1 MLSYVSL
8 ISTLRNSSMTFKE
21 SFPISPPSYVVTIKQ
36 HFLFH
41 LNGLKVS
48 QSTRILTEHQ
58 FSKYS
63 HTVMFLIML
72 K

>member
-1 MLSYVSL
+1 
-8 ISTLRNSSMTFKE
+8 MTFKE

-36 HFLFH
+36 HFLFN
-41 LNGLKVS
+41 LNRLKIS

-63 HTVMFLIML
+63 HTVMFLRL